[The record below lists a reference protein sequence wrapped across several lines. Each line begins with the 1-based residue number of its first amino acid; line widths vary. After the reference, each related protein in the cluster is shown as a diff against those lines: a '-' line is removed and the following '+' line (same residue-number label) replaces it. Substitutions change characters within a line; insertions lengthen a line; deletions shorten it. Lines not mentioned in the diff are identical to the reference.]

1 MFRMNNRLTLEW
13 RALSNDNSE
22 LYLINNEREINCSEL
37 LSDHYD
43 FEEENEIELDKQNSE
58 ILNLRVND
66 KRLVK
71 IFDGS
76 NYTIIDENGKI
87 IFDYLEHVEFNNNSS
102 YFSSY
107 NSNSEEYCLYS
118 ISNSEPEFTS
128 ESEITYDSAFDIFHI
143 ENEFG
148 NPEVI
153 HRGDIYSVKPVLNG
167 LTSVLN
173 NDYSEIILTP
183 VHDTKE
189 DSILLISSNNQLP
202 KEYFLEK
209 YSTIAS
215 PNHEWIIINQYG
227 EHFELIFGDGNC
239 IRFEKNLF
247 VTNFSLNRGELI
259 FVIHNSLNNE
269 QFLIS
274 DEFEKLLEN
283 EIYLINNDII
293 SNPNFPFLSA
303 SDYFIFEN
311 NIIGNFLIIF
321 NESKRSDYQVARI
334 YWDAKNIWDF
344 EVPIE
349 QTKDPLL
356 CLQYALIE
364 QSNLRNTST

>member
-1 MFRMNNRLTLEW
+1 MNNRLTLEW
-13 RALSNDNSE
+13 RELENENSE
-22 LYLINNEREINCSEL
+22 LHLISDELEINCTEL
-37 LSDHYD
+37 VREHYY
-43 FEEENEIELDKQNSE
+43 FEDDEEVSFDRANTS
-58 ILNLRVND
+58 ILNLTMNG
-66 KRLVK
+66 KRYIQL
-71 IFDGS
+71 FDGS
-76 NYTIIDENGKI
+76 NYTIIDETGKI
-87 IFDYLEHVEFNNNSS
+87 IFDHLEYLEFNHDST
-102 YFSSY
+102 YFTSR
-107 NSNSEEYCLYS
+107 NSNSEEYHLYS
-118 ISNSEPEFTS
+118 LSNSEPEFTS
-128 ESEITYDSAFDIFHI
+128 EFEINYDSVFDIFHI

-153 HRGDIYSVKPVLNG
+153 YQGDIYSFEPVLTG
-167 LTSVLN
+167 LAPVLN

-209 YSTIAS
+209 YSTITS
-215 PNHEWIIINQYG
+215 PYHEWIIINQFG
-227 EHFELIFGDGNC
+227 EQFELIFGDGNC
-239 IRFEKNLF
+239 IRFEKNLL
-247 VTNFSLNRGELI
+247 VTNFSLHRGELI
-259 FVIHNSLNNE
+259 FVIHNSVNNE
-269 QFLIS
+269 QFLIV

-283 EIYLINNDII
+283 EIYLINDDII
-293 SNPNFPFLSA
+293 SNPNFPFLFA

-311 NIIGNFLIIF
+311 NVIGNFLIIL
-321 NESKRSDYQVARI
+321 NESKRSDYQFARI

-364 QSNLRNTST
+364 QSNLRNIST